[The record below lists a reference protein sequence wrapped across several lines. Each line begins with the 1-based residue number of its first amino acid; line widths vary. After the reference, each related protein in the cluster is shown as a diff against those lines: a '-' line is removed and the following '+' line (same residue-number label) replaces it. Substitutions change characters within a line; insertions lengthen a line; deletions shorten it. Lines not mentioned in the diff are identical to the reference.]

1 MPGALSS
8 IVGLG
13 KSQLSRSPIGSAR
26 SLAAAAVRDAIA
38 NAGLDT
44 ADVDGL
50 LINQSSLAPA
60 GTLPLQMMDDI
71 GLSSLRFLSQVEGKG
86 ASVLQMVQLA
96 TMAIRQGMASAV
108 ACVFADAP
116 LVAGQGGGQSYQNEA
131 PLTGIAGW
139 EGQYGL
145 YGPAASYALA
155 TQRYM
160 HDFQVTESQLA
171 QYPIACRKWAALNPA
186 ALLQKPLDLEGYLA
200 SRYIAEPIRVFDCA
214 YPVNG
219 GIAVIVSSAEAA
231 ADCPNPPVYVH
242 GMGQG
247 HATIHRLAGDQDEH
261 QTAGALAGAG
271 MYAMAGATPADV
283 TLCQFYD
290 AFSFCAVAAL
300 EDYGLCPR
308 GEGAAF
314 IASGATSP
322 GGRLPVN
329 TGGGHLASYYM
340 QGMTPLEE
348 AIVQARG
355 HGAARQIAA
364 NDLILVNGSGGRLE
378 YHAAMLLSPHLKLA

>member
-8 IVGLG
+8 IIGLG
-13 KSQLSRSPIGSAR
+13 KSELSRSPIGSAR
-26 SLAAAAVRDAIA
+26 SLAATALQSAIA
-38 NAGLDT
+38 NAGLET
-44 ADVDGL
+44 SAIDGL

-60 GTLPLQMMDDI
+60 GTLPLQMMDDV
-71 GLSSLRFLSQVEGKG
+71 GLSKLRLLSQIEGKG
-86 ASVLQMVQLA
+86 ASVLQMVHLA

-160 HDFQVTESQLA
+160 HDFQVGESTLA
-171 QYPIACRKWAALNPA
+171 QYPIACRKWAARNPA
-186 ALLQKPLDLEGYLA
+186 ALMKKPLDLEGYLA
-200 SRYIAEPIRVFDCA
+200 ARYIAEPIRMFDCA

-219 GIAVIVSSAEAA
+219 GIAVIVSSVDAA
-231 ADCPNPPVYVH
+231 RDTPNPGVYVH

-247 HATIHRLAGDQDEH
+247 HSTIHRLAGHQDEH
-261 QTAGALAGAG
+261 ETAGSLAAKGVYG
-271 MYAMAGATPADV
+271 MAGVTPAEV
-283 TLCQFYD
+283 TVCQFYD

-300 EDYGLCPR
+300 EDYGLCER

-322 GGRLPVN
+322 GGELPVN

-348 AIVQARG
+348 AIVQARA
-355 HGAARQIAA
+355 HGGDRQVGA

-378 YHAAMLLSPHLKLA
+378 YHAAVLLSPHLKL